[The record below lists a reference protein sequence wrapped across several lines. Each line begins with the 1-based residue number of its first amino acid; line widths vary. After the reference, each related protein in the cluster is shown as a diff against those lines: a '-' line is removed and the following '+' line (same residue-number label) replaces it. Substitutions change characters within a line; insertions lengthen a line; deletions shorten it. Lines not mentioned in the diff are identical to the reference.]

1 MKSSLTFTQTDGGR
15 AERGYRGE
23 TDDCVVKSIA
33 IGLRK
38 PYEVVHTELKK
49 RGRRNGRGTEDI
61 IWRSYLRCFPDDVE
75 EMTEIPER
83 RMTFWGFFNRFQT
96 GTYLIVV
103 TKHLT
108 IIRDGVVLDE
118 LPPRP
123 RMLVRAAFHVKV
135 PTEWSDYT
143 I

>member
-38 PYEVVHTELKK
+38 PYEVVHAELKK
-49 RGRRNGRGTEDI
+49 RGRRNGRGTEGI

-83 RMTFWGFFNRFQT
+83 RMTFWGFFNPVQNRHIPDRR
-96 GTYLIVV
+96 Y
-103 TKHLT
+103 
-108 IIRDGVVLDE
+108 E
-118 LPPRP
+118 
-123 RMLVRAAFHVKV
+123 A
-135 PTEWSDYT
+135 SDHHS
-143 I
+143 